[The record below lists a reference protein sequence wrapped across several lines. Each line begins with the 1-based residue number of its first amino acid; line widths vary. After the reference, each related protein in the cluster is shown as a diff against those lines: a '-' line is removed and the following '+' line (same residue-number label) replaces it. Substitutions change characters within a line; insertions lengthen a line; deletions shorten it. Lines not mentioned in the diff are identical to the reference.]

1 MNTDLVLSPIL
12 IAVILGTLRIF
23 VKKRWMN
30 LVELLFIT
38 IATIFVLVYQ
48 RPTTFVVG
56 GWSSAIGIEIKYDTV
71 SFWFVL
77 SLLIVWAS
85 VKVRFEKWESIVESL
100 VDYLFASLF
109 ALFIS
114 NDLFNIY
121 VTIELTSLISF
132 LLAGH
137 GKNPSRIWAAL
148 KYMFLSSIALN
159 LYLFGVI
166 IVYSNVGVL
175 SIGALRTEKVP
186 EFGLIFILSALM
198 VKSGAFGLS
207 AWVIDVY
214 SKSETSVSMILSG
227 AVVNAGLFGVIR
239 IYPLLSHRLKVF
251 VLAIGVISA
260 FGGAAY
266 AISEKKVKKV
276 LAFSTFSQMGIAFMA
291 LSISPLA
298 SAIYAF
304 SHSNAKALLFSRN
317 DKISAT
323 IGALSLIGI
332 FPLAGYYAK
341 VPLGENFPYFS
352 MLMVF
357 LTSVY
362 IVKVLEKD
370 LKWKISAF
378 EIPLEFALISLAFF
392 MPLGNINH
400 MLEIY
405 ALAAIGMFLGKKISF
420 PSLGDPF
427 GLEEGIAYQ
436 LAFLSVMA
444 VAVVK

>member
-1 MNTDLVLSPIL
+1 MSIDLVLSPIL

-48 RPTTFVVG
+48 RPMTFVVG
-56 GWSSAIGIEIKYDTV
+56 GWSSAIGVEIKYDAT

-85 VKVRFEKWESIVESL
+85 VKIRFEKWESIVESL

-132 LLAGH
+132 LLVGH
-137 GKNPSRIWAAL
+137 GKKPSRIWAAL

-159 LYLFGVI
+159 LYLFGTIV
-166 IVYSNVGVL
+166 VYSSVGVL
-175 SIGALRTEKVP
+175 SIGALETEKVP
-186 EFGLIFILSALM
+186 AFGLIFILSALL
-198 VKSGAFGLS
+198 VKSGTFGLS
-207 AWVIDVY
+207 AWLIDAH
-214 SKSETSVSMILSG
+214 SKSETPVSMILSG
-227 AVVNAGLFGVIR
+227 IVVNAGLFGVIR
-239 IYPLLSHRLKVF
+239 IYPLLSNQLKAF
-251 VLAIGVISA
+251 ALAVGVISA
-260 FGGAAY
+260 LGGAVY
-266 AISEKKVKKV
+266 AISEKKVKRV
-276 LAFSTFSQMGIAFMA
+276 LAFSTISQMGIALMA

-317 DKISAT
+317 GKFSAT
-323 IGALSLIGI
+323 IGAFSLIGF

-341 VPLGENFPYFS
+341 VSFGENFPYLS

-362 IVKVLEKD
+362 IVKVFEKD
-370 LKWKISAF
+370 LKWRISAF

-392 MPLGNINH
+392 TPPGNIHH

-405 ALAAIGMFLGKKISF
+405 ALAAVGIFLGRKVSLS
-420 PSLGDPF
+420 SLGDPF

>member
-1 MNTDLVLSPIL
+1 MSADLILSPIL
-12 IAVILGTLRIF
+12 IAVIFGTLRIF

-38 IATIFVLVYQ
+38 VATTLVLVQ
-48 RPTTFVVG
+48 QHPIIFVVG
-56 GWSSAIGIEIKYDTV
+56 GWSSAIGVEIKYDTA
-71 SFWFVL
+71 SFWFIL

-85 VKVRFEKWESIVESL
+85 VKVRFEKWESTVESL
-100 VDYLFASLF
+100 IDYLFASLF

-121 VTIELTSLISF
+121 VTIELASLISF

-227 AVVNAGLFGVIR
+227 AVVNAGLFGIIR
-239 IYPLLSHRLKVF
+239 IYPLLSHRLRVF
-251 VLAIGVISA
+251 VLAVGVISA
-260 FGGAAY
+260 FGGAVY
-266 AISEKKVKKV
+266 AISEKKVKRV

-291 LSISPLA
+291 LGISPLIG
-298 SAIYAF
+298 AIYAF
-304 SHSNAKALLFSRN
+304 SHSSAKALLFSKN
-317 DKISAT
+317 GKISAT
-323 IGALSLIGI
+323 IGSLSLIGV
-332 FPLAGYYAK
+332 FPFAGYYAK
-341 VPLGENFPYFS
+341 IPLGKNFLYFS

-362 IVKVLEKD
+362 IVKMFEKD
-370 LKWKISAF
+370 LKWRISAF

-392 MPLGNINH
+392 MPFGSLAH

-405 ALAAIGMFLGKKISF
+405 ALAAVGMFLGKRISF
-420 PSLGDPF
+420 PSFGDPF

-436 LAFLSVMA
+436 MVFLSVMA